1 MSTLSDIATN
11 LYAAFA
17 AHDPAGLAA
26 LLHPDF
32 TGRVSA
38 GMPFGLGGDID
49 SPEKMLSKVWG
60 EAAAHFEI
68 TPQPDE
74 FVIVDDERIIAFGYY
89 RGSSRATGK
98 QYSAAFV
105 HDITIR
111 NDKVVRLVQITDT
124 QRWHDALVAS

>member
-1 MSTLSDIATN
+1 MSTPSDIATN

-38 GMPFGLGGDID
+38 GMPFGLGGDVD
-49 SPEKMLSKVWG
+49 SPETMLSKVWG
-60 EAAAHFEI
+60 EAATHFEI

-74 FVIVDDERIIAFGYY
+74 FVVVDDERIIAFGYY
-89 RGSSRATGK
+89 RGSSRATRK

-111 NDKVVRLVQITDT
+111 DGKVVGLVQITDT